1 MEGNIVMGSSV
12 INGDNFFKDIEY
24 IVTLDNEVI
33 KSYQAD
39 FVGNGNMEIN
49 DNFKMETGQTLV
61 GKVLATMGLI

>member
-1 MEGNIVMGSSV
+1 MGSSV

-24 IVTLDNEVI
+24 IVKLDNEVI

-61 GKVLATMGLI
+61 GKVLATDGLNLMHN